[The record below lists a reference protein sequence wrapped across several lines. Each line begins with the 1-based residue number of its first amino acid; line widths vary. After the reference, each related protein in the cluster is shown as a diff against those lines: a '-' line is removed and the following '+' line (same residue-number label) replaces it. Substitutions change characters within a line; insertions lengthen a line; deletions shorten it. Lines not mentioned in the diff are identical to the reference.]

1 MPVHAS
7 HANVQTCLHNVIAP
21 EFPESTADG
30 LVFLLGSPI
39 RRAMRHLGARVQLVE
54 ATSLVLVVGQVVTQ
68 PAPPLFEGTF
78 VLALEQLVEESA
90 PGSAVSSQQSA
101 VSSQQSAV
109 SSDDQSTHHV
119 LAERTACCSRLSEAR
134 SGDPALA
141 MLT

>member
-21 EFPESTADG
+21 EFVEGTADG
-30 LVFLLGSPI
+30 LVFLLGFPI

-78 VLALEQLVEESA
+78 VLALEQLVEASA
-90 PGSAVSSQQSA
+90 RGQQSAVRSQQSA
-101 VSSQQSAV
+101 VSGQQRPPIDAP
-109 SSDDQSTHHV
+109 
-119 LAERTACCSRLSEAR
+119 R
-134 SGDPALA
+134 SC
-141 MLT
+141 